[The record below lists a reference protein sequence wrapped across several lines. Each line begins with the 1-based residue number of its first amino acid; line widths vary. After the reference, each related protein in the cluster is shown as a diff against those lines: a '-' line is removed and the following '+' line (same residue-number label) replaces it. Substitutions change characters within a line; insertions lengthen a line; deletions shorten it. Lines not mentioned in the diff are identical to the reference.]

1 MPAVTTYVS
10 DFDTSNQTTQTA
22 TAQTGALSALV
33 SDNNI
38 AQNISL
44 SDARAAF
51 KIVTD
56 NNFAATDSTGLFTTD
71 ATMLANFQP
80 PADSDILHFTSKLS
94 SEIFGFANGTGLL
107 ANEDAVKTDF
117 ITTFN
122 NGVDTIEAGGD
133 AAAGNAGCLTIF
145 NQMKITDIGR
155 FNLSHEAALPVA
167 PTVSEDLT
175 ARTLELFTHQSGSGV
190 KVISVAHGTP
200 DTVTLTAA
208 GTLGGYVAADI
219 VWFIHPVTGQIYQ
232 TTLDAGNA
240 SDFNSSAN
248 TAIVITTFIA
258 VTSATQGRV
267 FNKFYIKGNNVATDA
282 TPVTSNTL
290 ALTVG
295 AAVTDLTI
303 TTQNTLLQSDF
314 SADQQL
320 IMVSEGTS
328 AQHPQSIVF
337 GINGI
342 NSIQA
347 AYLNNGITDAAGI
360 SLPFESG
367 DILQF
372 ALTITSAT
380 GQVDSSSVAF
390 SVNNIYGL
398 IATLA

>member
-22 TAQTGALSALV
+22 TAQTGALSVLV

-155 FNLSHEAALPVA
+155 FNLSHTAALPVA
-167 PTVSEDLT
+167 PTASEDLS

-190 KVISVAHGTP
+190 KVTSVVNGTP
-200 DTVTLTAA
+200 NAVRITAA
-208 GTLGGYVAADI
+208 GTAGGYASGDI

-232 TTLDAGNA
+232 TTLDASNA
-240 SDFNSSAN
+240 SDFNSTAN
-248 TAIVITTFIA
+248 NNTLISTFIA

-267 FNKFYIKGNNVATDA
+267 FNKFYIKGDNVSTDV

-337 GINGI
+337 GSNGI

-360 SLPFESG
+360 SLPFEIG

-372 ALTITSAT
+372 ALTITSAA

>member
-1 MPAVTTYVS
+1 MTAVTTYVS
-10 DFDTSNQTTQTA
+10 DFDTSNQTAQTA
-22 TAQTGALSALV
+22 TAQTGTLSALV
-33 SDNNI
+33 SDNTI

-122 NGVDTIEAGGD
+122 DGVDTIEAGGD

-145 NQMKITDIGR
+145 NQMKISDIGR
-155 FNLSHEAALPVA
+155 FNLSHTAALPGA
-167 PTVSEDLT
+167 PTASEDLT
-175 ARTLELFTHQSGSGV
+175 GRTLELYTHQSGSGV
-190 KVISVAHGTP
+190 KVTSVAHGTP
-200 DTVTLTAA
+200 DTVILNAA
-208 GTLGGYVAADI
+208 GTDGKYAVADI

-232 TTLDAGNA
+232 TTLDETNK
-240 SDFNSSAN
+240 SDFNSTAN
-248 TAIVITTFIA
+248 NAIVITTFVA

-267 FNKFYIKGNNVATDA
+267 FNKFYIKGDSSSIDA
-282 TPVTSNTL
+282 TPVTSNSL

-314 SADQQL
+314 LADQQL

-328 AQHPQSIVF
+328 PQHPQSIVF

-372 ALTITSAT
+372 ALTITSAA